1 MCWTSGHITYNINEQ
16 AFIYSHKHKSY
27 YMEAL
32 ELECP
37 GQATDIDNEKRLTD
51 MVGEGEEGEGR
62 MYGESKMKHI
72 HYHM

>member
-1 MCWTSGHITYNINEQ
+1 
-16 AFIYSHKHKSY
+16 
-27 YMEAL
+27 MEAL